1 MDIEKLRDEIAKA
14 KSELKIVDRVI
25 QNVNMENKTMSE
37 SEVYADLLYFV
48 ASDITTPETL
58 ICFGL
63 AEDTT
68 ALMTKQHQNKAGPI
82 YDVKISSQSSAVKF
96 DLLNLGQNS
105 QYRDQYPTLLDIFTD
120 LTN

>member
-82 YDVKISSQSSAVKF
+82 YDVKISSQSSGVKF
-96 DLLNLGQNS
+96 DLINLGQDS
-105 QYRDQYPTLLDIFTD
+105 QYRDLYPTLFDMFADLD
-120 LTN
+120 N